1 MVYVCEMKQIK
12 FIVGVLLP
20 LLTGS
25 FIYILFRV
33 ETLKMFS
40 WFIKLGIQE
49 EIELLRIT
57 FSFIRL
63 PYWILFVLPDGLW
76 LFSFISFQLLVWN
89 GIINRE
95 NVFWFLIFPFIAISS
110 EIGQFFELISGTFD
124 FLDLLMYV
132 LAATLSCIIYKK
144 SIIINLSKI

>member
-76 LFSFISFQLLVWN
+76 LFSFISFQQLVWN
-89 GIINRE
+89 LIINRVK
-95 NVFWFLIFPFIAISS
+95 VFLFLIVLKNVEVAKLCIELCQSFKTLTKLNRYRYLTHYRFP
-110 EIGQFFELISGTFD
+110 
-124 FLDLLMYV
+124 
-132 LAATLSCIIYKK
+132 
-144 SIIINLSKI
+144 